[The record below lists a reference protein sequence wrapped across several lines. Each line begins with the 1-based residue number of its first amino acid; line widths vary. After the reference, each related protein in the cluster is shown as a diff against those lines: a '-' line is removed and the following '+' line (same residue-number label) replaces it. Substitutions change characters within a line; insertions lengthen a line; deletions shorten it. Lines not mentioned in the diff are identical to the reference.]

1 MEWIKFRCAWNFENR
16 DSKWKHCLVER
27 KARNQRAKSQIW
39 KFCRPKLRTHKTR
52 ISSKIYWGNSEG
64 NLQIAEKN
72 SATNVWWLLAQ
83 RKESQTS
90 WRRPFSVW
98 LLNRSRAYFRN
109 WSIEAMKRRGNEVTL
124 DSAIGNWS
132 VVLEEASRVIVSWE
146 GLTLEVKTNGVE
158 GDSKEE
164 RSIL

>member
-39 KFCRPKLRTHKTR
+39 KFCRSKLRTHKAWN
-52 ISSKIYWGNSEG
+52 SSKIDWGNSEG

-72 SATNVWWLLAQ
+72 SATNVWRLLAL
-83 RKESQTS
+83 RKKGQTS

-109 WSIEAMKRRGNEVTL
+109 WSVEAMKRRRNEVTL

-132 VVLEEASRVIVSWE
+132 VVLEETLRVIVSWE

-164 RSIL
+164 RSVL